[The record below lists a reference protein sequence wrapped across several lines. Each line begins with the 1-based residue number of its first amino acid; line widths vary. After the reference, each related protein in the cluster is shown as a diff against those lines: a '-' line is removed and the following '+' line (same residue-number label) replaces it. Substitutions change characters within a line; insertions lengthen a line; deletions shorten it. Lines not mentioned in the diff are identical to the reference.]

1 MPQRFRFEVN
11 ENNEWVIKHE
21 AILKAQRCLG
31 HSKNGQRCKR
41 TCIIGFE
48 YCPTHLESIK
58 KLKIKTSTI
67 PNAGKGL
74 FVSDKTRGPN
84 DIVFRNNDKIVVY
97 NGVIKTPEQMTEHYG
112 EYTAP
117 YGMSIRGTNR
127 VIDSGDKRGVG
138 SLINHKNQL
147 NQINCRFK
155 EIRQNYRAV
164 GIEVAATKI
173 IRNGAE
179 LFANYGEDYI
189 FDEPTRY
196 STKPYY
202 PKN

>member
-21 AILKAQRCLG
+21 AILNAQRCLG

-41 TCIIGFE
+41 KCIIGFE

-74 FVSDKTRGPN
+74 FVSDKTKGPN

-97 NGVIKTPEQMTEHYG
+97 NGVLKSMEQKQQQYG
-112 EYTAP
+112 NHTAP
-117 YGMSIRGTNR
+117 YGMIIPGTNNI
-127 VIDSGDKRGVG
+127 IDAGDKRGVA
-138 SLINHKNQL
+138 SLVNHKAFTYANT
-147 NQINCRFK
+147 RFK
-155 EIRQNYRAV
+155 EIRENHRAV
-164 GIEVAATKI
+164 GIEIVAKQNI
-173 IRNGAE
+173 KNGSE
-179 LFANYGEDYI
+179 LFSTYGNAYR
-189 FDEPTRY
+189 FNEPTRY

-202 PKN
+202 PRR